1 MPKNNDAFILTM
13 NISEIEKKLGKQG
26 AFKRTTSQNIIK
38 KSLSNLPTCVW
49 LNPHLKWLYISDG
62 MGYFPMLVYE
72 RLLKEI
78 HFLDNSDYNI
88 ENGYTDTDNDTDYK
102 KQWILKNMIY
112 IVETN
117 KKDAKLYIKIF
128 GKNAN
133 ISSIDF
139 MDSNNSWK
147 KCFKG
152 IEWFDIIMCNP
163 PLNISESNCISGS
176 NCISESNCISGSN
189 RISDKYINEKNNTEL
204 YLNYIEK
211 SLTMTKKLLF
221 LIPNNWTS
229 DSKEI
234 TELKKEINDKNNIN
248 LYNLFFEQ

>member
-1 MPKNNDAFILTM
+1 MEKQNNDALILKI
-13 NISEIEKKLGKQG
+13 NIEEIEKKLGKKG

-88 ENGYTDTDNDTDYK
+88 ENGYTNTDNK

-133 ISSIDF
+133 IASIDF

-147 KCFKG
+147 KYFKG

-163 PLNISESNCISGS
+163 PLNISG
-176 NCISESNCISGSN
+176 SNCISGSN

-234 TELKKEINDKNNIN
+234 TELKKEINNKNNIN